1 MLSGFITTD
10 SVRLSEDGAYRN
22 WRPAARR
29 RLSSVRSLTSWLP
42 TRTTALPCIIKSIQ
56 PGDKLR
62 AANET
67 QTFTEPS
74 TFKTVKKLCYTGL
87 CYAKKLC

>member
-42 TRTTALPCIIKSIQ
+42 TRTTALPCIMAAIQ
-56 PGDKLR
+56 PGNKLR
-62 AANET
+62 AANVT
-67 QTFTEPS
+67 SAKFSQSQKRPLLTTEI
-74 TFKTVKKLCYTGL
+74 FYT
-87 CYAKKLC
+87 

>member
-56 PGDKLR
+56 PRNKSRREELQR
-62 AANET
+62 KV
-67 QTFTEPS
+67 FTKVGHYGEGP
-74 TFKTVKKLCYTGL
+74 
-87 CYAKKLC
+87 